1 MKKKPDEVY
10 LVNSH
15 GESVKGVHR
24 FSHEAMATT
33 FEILIQHDEYDY
45 ARAASL
51 EAFNEIDRI
60 EQEFSRFVE
69 NSDISRLNACL
80 AGEPV
85 QVGPETMEC
94 LEIACRLYEDT
105 NHVFDITIGS
115 LFAILLDKDKKP
127 REVSAEEIAEALG
140 RTGADLLELD
150 AEWLTVKVA
159 VEGVSIDL
167 GGVGKGFTIDKIAK
181 LLREWSIDRAMLHG
195 GYSSVLALDAPTG
208 GEGWPVTFSN
218 PLNPKETVVKL
229 FLANVS
235 VSGSGLG
242 EGMHIIDPRTAKP
255 VIDRVASWS
264 YAANAATTDGL
275 STAFMIM
282 SAEEIKDYCKKHKNA
297 RAIVVEQVSADSDK
311 IKLTSYGPWEKGEI
325 LA

>member
-1 MKKKPDEVY
+1 MKNKPPEVF

-15 GESVKGVHR
+15 GDSVKGIHR

-45 ARAASL
+45 ARQASL

-105 NHVFDITIGS
+105 NRVFDITIGS
-115 LFAILLDKDKKP
+115 LFACLLDKDKKL
-127 REVSAEEIAEALG
+127 REASKEELEEALS

-159 VEGVSIDL
+159 VQGVWIDL
-167 GGVGKGFTIDKIAK
+167 GGVGKGFAVDRIEK
-181 LLREWSIDRAMLHG
+181 LLHEWSIDRAMIHG
-195 GYSSVLALDAPTG
+195 GYSTVLALDGPVG
-208 GEGWPVTFSN
+208 SEGWPVTFSN
-218 PLNPKETVVKL
+218 PLNPKETIVKL
-229 FLANVS
+229 FLDNVS

-255 VIDRVASWS
+255 VAGKVASWS
-264 YAANAATTDGL
+264 YAADGATSDAL

-282 SAEEIKDYCKKHKNA
+282 SPEEIRDYCTVHKGA
-297 RAIVVEQVSADSDK
+297 RAIVIEQVSAESDK
-311 IKLTSYGPWEKGEI
+311 IKLMSYGPWEKGQI
-325 LA
+325 LL